1 MRQHL
6 TKINVTYNQLEANNS
21 LKFLKDVN
29 LLPRDANEIY
39 Q

>member
-1 MRQHL
+1 M
-6 TKINVTYNQLEANNS
+6 TYNQLEANNS

-39 Q
+39 